1 MTNPSIHT
9 LTEDQQEV
17 AARLIGDVVR
27 DALLRKRKPS
37 LHEVKCRAL
46 TAANAYV
53 AGVLQVNRAA
63 SLAAPDRPAS
73 K

>member
-17 AARLIGDVVR
+17 AARLISDVVR
-27 DALLRKRKPS
+27 DSMLCNLND
-37 LHEVKCRAL
+37 VNGRAL